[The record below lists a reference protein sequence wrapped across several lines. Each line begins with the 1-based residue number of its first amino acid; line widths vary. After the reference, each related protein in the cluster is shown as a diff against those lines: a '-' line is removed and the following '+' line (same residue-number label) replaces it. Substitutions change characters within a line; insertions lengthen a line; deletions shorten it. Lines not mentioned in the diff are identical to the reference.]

1 MPSSATRSRPL
12 HPRRVSGPVRR
23 PIPVGPAVRGRT
35 SAFERIARI
44 PDNRIVDR
52 VLRSRGC
59 ILLIGILLGGIV
71 AMQVSMLRPNTG
83 ISRAWKTRETIGH
96 QNQTLHAQIAG
107 LTAAASIR
115 EKAADMNLVDPAA
128 GDTRFLTS
136 RGERDAVRAVKR
148 MRPPSEAA
156 IMVMLNDGFTPGLGA
171 TIDSLIEAKAQG
183 TTLTGAQ
190 VTAQP
195 TATPT
200 GVVAATTPE
209 PLPTP
214 VPTAT
219 PMATAV
225 PTVAPTV
232 DPATGLA
239 PAPQE

>member
-1 MPSSATRSRPL
+1 M
-12 HPRRVSGPVRR
+12 
-23 PIPVGPAVRGRT
+23 
-35 SAFERIARI
+35 
-44 PDNRIVDR
+44 
-52 VLRSRGC
+52 LRSRGC

-71 AMQVSMLRPNTG
+71 AMQVSMLRLNTG

-136 RGERDAVRAVKR
+136 RGEKDATRAVKR

-190 VTAQP
+190 VAAQP

-239 PAPQE
+239 PAPQG

>member
-1 MPSSATRSRPL
+1 
-12 HPRRVSGPVRR
+12 
-23 PIPVGPAVRGRT
+23 
-35 SAFERIARI
+35 
-44 PDNRIVDR
+44 

-59 ILLIGILLGGIV
+59 ILLVGILLGGIV
-71 AMQVSMLRPNTG
+71 AMQVSMLRLNTG
-83 ISRAWKTRETIGH
+83 IARAWKTRETVGH

-136 RGERDAVRAVKR
+136 RGEKDAARAVKR

-171 TIDSLIEAKAQG
+171 TIDNLIAAKAQG
-183 TTLTGAQ
+183 TTTQQ
-190 VTAQP
+190 VVAQP

-200 GVVAATTPE
+200 GVVAATASE

-239 PAPQE
+239 PAPQG

>member
-23 PIPVGPAVRGRT
+23 PIPAGPAVRGRT

-44 PDNRIVDR
+44 PDNRLVDR

-59 ILLIGILLGGIV
+59 ILLVGILLGGIV
-71 AMQVSMLRPNTG
+71 AMQVSMLRLNTG
-83 ISRAWKTRETIGH
+83 IARAWKTRETVGH

-115 EKAADMNLVDPAA
+115 DKAADLHLVDPAA
-128 GDTRFLTS
+128 GDTRFLTA
-136 RGERDAVRAVKR
+136 RGEKDATRAVKR

-171 TIDSLIEAKAQG
+171 TIDTLLATKAQG
-183 TTLTGAQ
+183 TTPTQQAI
-190 VTAQP
+190 AQP

-200 GVVAATTPE
+200 GVVAATASE

-219 PMATAV
+219 PLATAV

-239 PAPQE
+239 PAPQG

>member
-1 MPSSATRSRPL
+1 
-12 HPRRVSGPVRR
+12 
-23 PIPVGPAVRGRT
+23 
-35 SAFERIARI
+35 
-44 PDNRIVDR
+44 

-59 ILLIGILLGGIV
+59 ILLVGLLLGGIV
-71 AMQVSMLRPNTG
+71 AMQVSMLRLNTG
-83 ISRAWKTRETIGH
+83 IARAWKTRETVGH

-115 EKAADMNLVDPAA
+115 DKAADMNLVDPAA
-128 GDTRFLTS
+128 GDTRFLTA
-136 RGERDAVRAVKR
+136 RGEKDATRAVKR

-171 TIDSLIEAKAQG
+171 TIDSLLETKAQG
-183 TTLTGAQ
+183 TTPTQQ
-190 VTAQP
+190 VVAQP

-200 GVVAATTPE
+200 GVVPATASE

-219 PMATAV
+219 PLATAV

-239 PAPQE
+239 PAPQG